1 MMRKL
6 LTLCIA
12 LCLMTVV
19 KADTYNYLILEK
31 TDGSNVTLATNGL
44 SMSFSDGNLVAN
56 DGTTIALTQLAKMYF
71 SETSAIYDILKN
83 EAQGISIYSIDGMLI
98 GKYKSWKDASQR
110 MLHGGYIIKDAKGNT
125 TKIFVK

>member
-1 MMRKL
+1 
-6 LTLCIA
+6 
-12 LCLMTVV
+12 MTVV

-110 MLHGGYIIKDAKGNT
+110 MIHGGYIIKDAKGNT